1 MLKEMRK
8 IIFTITVAMGIFLQA
23 PAQKT
28 TIVDGVAV
36 DGLKTGRN
44 GDLMVVD
51 MDIDMS
57 GLDVD
62 ANRAVLLTPRIT
74 NGTDSIELPSV
85 GIYGRRRFYF
95 YVRNGESM
103 LSGSDETVYRAK
115 SRPDTMSYRCIV
127 PYGKWMNNSTLALH
141 RSDWGCCNSIVA
153 EQDGI
158 LGHHRESFFPDLVYV
173 KPEADKVKTRSL
185 EGSAFVDFP
194 VDKTVIYPEY
204 RRNTTELAKIQATID
219 SVRKD
224 ADVTITQVWL
234 KGYASPE
241 SPYRHN
247 TDLARGRTEAIK
259 RYIQQLYKFDN
270 NVITTDYEPEN
281 WQGLRRYVEL
291 SNIDHREEILTL
303 IDSDMEPD
311 AKEAKI
317 KRLYPADYK
326 FLLQNC
332 YPALRRTDYRIAYD
346 IRSYSDIEEIRRIMQ
361 TKPQNLSLNEFY
373 IVAQEL
379 EPGTD
384 EFAEVFETAV
394 RMYPEDTIANLNAA
408 NASMRRNDMVGADR
422 YIRKAGNSPE
432 ALYARGA
439 IAIRREDYETAR
451 IYLKQASMAGL
462 KQAAVTLEE
471 LDKGRRRE

>member
-1 MLKEMRK
+1 M
-8 IIFTITVAMGIFLQA
+8 
-23 PAQKT
+23 
-28 TIVDGVAV
+28 
-36 DGLKTGRN
+36 
-44 GDLMVVD
+44 
-51 MDIDMS
+51 
-57 GLDVD
+57 
-62 ANRAVLLTPRIT
+62 
-74 NGTDSIELPSV
+74 
-85 GIYGRRRFYF
+85 
-95 YVRNGESM
+95 
-103 LSGSDETVYRAK
+103 
-115 SRPDTMSYRCIV
+115 
-127 PYGKWMNNSTLALH
+127 
-141 RSDWGCCNSIVA
+141 
-153 EQDGI
+153 
-158 LGHHRESFFPDLVYV
+158 
-173 KPEADKVKTRSL
+173 
-185 EGSAFVDFP
+185 
-194 VDKTVIYPEY
+194 
-204 RRNTTELAKIQATID
+204 
-219 SVRKD
+219 
-224 ADVTITQVWL
+224 
-234 KGYASPE
+234 
-241 SPYRHN
+241 
-247 TDLARGRTEAIK
+247 
-259 RYIQQLYKFDN
+259 
-270 NVITTDYEPEN
+270 ITTDYEPEN